1 MAVADEVRSGRL
13 AWNSESGKLYVVQAD
28 GRRKGFKREYAL
40 VPELRDLTGPQLDGL
55 SVDYAWRKGEPR
67 QIRPAGT
74 IVKNT
79 VSPNQFIN
87 PYTFL
92 PATPRDT
99 TADELGDRAPTGHDR
114 LHWDH
119 WTGRLRV
126 RMTVVTP
133 LLLLDPSRAERET
146 IDGKPTGHAT
156 YPVLRRNG
164 RAHVPAASVK
174 GMLRA
179 AYEAVTNS
187 RMGVFTSHDRQLA
200 YRMPTAESRHMV
212 PARISDDGTSVT
224 LLKAARLPRY
234 TGGAVT
240 YKDGTPPRHGD
251 EVEAEVEQCSG
262 RNWTVRSIARAPQPP
277 QVPSGP
283 SHRLSSHNPSS
294 SGKRRTIRGWV
305 CVTNQ
310 NMLNKR
316 HERVFF
322 SDTKI
327 PTNHPLTGELIEQW
341 GNTIRDY
348 RGAHRHEEIHER
360 RTAGGKTARPDQY
373 LGSEPGATAW
383 SRHFYDDA
391 YLDLTPGTLCYAHM
405 DKGSRRILGLYPVM
419 IARSLFR
426 QPPEALLDSSLKPA
440 RCIDELSPADR
451 VFGWVA
457 PAGPG
462 AHRGQLR
469 IGAVED
475 GESVHTEEFAGAGV
489 PLAILGQPKPQQ
501 GRFYLGQAPDGTQPL
516 PAQEPKSDWYGPGA
530 ALRGRKAYWHHRG
543 LHADHWTDPER
554 DRTQQVDGTGRFQ
567 EYRRPDKDGRPQR
580 DKQNRSVRG
589 WITPGSTLT
598 FTIDVVN
605 LSDVEL
611 GALIWLL
618 QLPEGHC
625 HRLGYG
631 KPLGFGSVRLELL
644 TENGCDLRTGETW
657 AASYRDLSPDG
668 DREPDDTSHKLDLV
682 RSKFLAKS
690 EDGGS
695 SHLRAFL
702 AVASGR
708 EDAPVHYPR
717 ARPKGTKKNPSVP
730 PHPEGKSYA
739 WFTSND
745 RENEPKSLPAW
756 DNPRLPILPER

>member
-1 MAVADEVRSGRL
+1 MPGYPGHPGTA
-13 AWNSESGKLYVVQAD
+13 QASA
-28 GRRKGFKREYAL
+28 GPLLPG
-40 VPELRDLTGPQLDGL
+40 TG
-55 SVDYAWRKGEPR
+55 
-67 QIRPAGT
+67 
-74 IVKNT
+74 
-79 VSPNQFIN
+79 
-87 PYTFL
+87 
-92 PATPRDT
+92 
-99 TADELGDRAPTGHDR
+99 
-114 LHWDH
+114 
-119 WTGRLRV
+119 TGRN
-126 RMTVVTP
+126 T
-133 LLLLDPSRAERET
+133 
-146 IDGKPTGHAT
+146 
-156 YPVLRRNG
+156 
-164 RAHVPAASVK
+164 AA
-174 GMLRA
+174 
-179 AYEAVTNS
+179 
-187 RMGVFTSHDRQLA
+187 
-200 YRMPTAESRHMV
+200 
-212 PARISDDGTSVT
+212 
-224 LLKAARLPRY
+224 PR
-234 TGGAVT
+234 
-240 YKDGTPPRHGD
+240 
-251 EVEAEVEQCSG
+251 
-262 RNWTVRSIARAPQPP
+262 
-277 QVPSGP
+277 
-283 SHRLSSHNPSS
+283 
-294 SGKRRTIRGWV
+294 
-305 CVTNQ
+305 
-310 NMLNKR
+310 
-316 HERVFF
+316 
-322 SDTKI
+322 
-327 PTNHPLTGELIEQW
+327 
-341 GNTIRDY
+341 
-348 RGAHRHEEIHER
+348 
-360 RTAGGKTARPDQY
+360 
-373 LGSEPGATAW
+373 
-383 SRHFYDDA
+383 
-391 YLDLTPGTLCYAHM
+391 
-405 DKGSRRILGLYPVM
+405 
-419 IARSLFR
+419 
-426 QPPEALLDSSLKPA
+426 
-440 RCIDELSPADR
+440 
-451 VFGWVA
+451 
-457 PAGPG
+457 
-462 AHRGQLR
+462 
-469 IGAVED
+469 
-475 GESVHTEEFAGAGV
+475 AGA
-489 PLAILGQPKPQQ
+489 
-501 GRFYLGQAPDGTQPL
+501 
-516 PAQEPKSDWYGPGA
+516 QERLVRPGA

-708 EDAPVHYPR
+708 DDAPVHYPR